1 MKFWSSKNKQVYV
14 VTRKTRKPELV
25 HSSKPWAPELEKL
38 SNFYSAGRWDSFY
51 SITSTWTAPSVIIHH
66 LSFLALTS
74 QSHSFALD
82 SYLFFFFFK
91 TLLIWLL
98 GHLPLCSQV
107 ASQLSLAVSSLQ
119 RCLSWGC
126 KIFPSLSTG
135 SYFLPSNSQKKGISC
150 DAGPLPP
157 PPLHPILPL
166 DSSLPLHFSFSEKC
180 LGSHTLASNN
190 FPCKP
195 NQTKVTSK
203 WKDIIQNSKHKDR
216 CL

>member
-74 QSHSFALD
+74 QNHSFALD

-107 ASQLSLAVSSLQ
+107 ASELSLAVGSLQ

-126 KIFPSLSTG
+126 KIFPSLQG
-135 SYFLPSNSQKKGISC
+135 PIFFLPIPRRKEFPVMQ
-150 DAGPLPP
+150 ALFHLPP
-157 PPLHPILPL
+157 CTLSFPWTPPYLCISLSVRNVL
-166 DSSLPLHFSFSEKC
+166 DL
-180 LGSHTLASNN
+180 T
-190 FPCKP
+190 
-195 NQTKVTSK
+195 
-203 WKDIIQNSKHKDR
+203 R
-216 CL
+216 